1 MRLIVTVLACAIA
14 AAGPALAQ
22 SPAPSGAPTIDA
34 LISLKRAASPA
45 ISPDA
50 RWVAYTIRETNWD
63 ENIYETEIWLADAQL
78 GSTRQ
83 LTNGRKSS
91 NAPAWSP
98 DGKRLAFGSDREDK
112 RQIYLIDLGGGEAV
126 KLTSA
131 EESVGGFGWSP
142 DGRSIAFTSNEPR
155 AEALKEREKKYA
167 EFDVIDQDHRLSH
180 LFVVDVETKAIRR
193 LTSGA
198 FTVGRFEW
206 SPDSRQIAFD
216 HRINGDPANGGSADI
231 AVVTVADGAVRKLVT
246 QDGPDAN
253 PQWSP
258 DGTQIAFESSMA
270 SPKFFFSNRRTRG
283 DSCRRWND
291 RQSVGWVRRR
301 PFHRSMDAG
310 GDLLHRGCEDVGL
323 PLPDG
328 PGDESHHAV
337 CAFRTLDWLRLQPQ
351 CRCADRRVHRE
362 RRLDISGDLRRSR
375 KDDGPE
381 ETHDDGRSGG
391 ILAIRTD

>member
-1 MRLIVTVLACAIA
+1 MRLTVTVLACAL
-14 AAGPALAQ
+14 AAGGPSLAQ
-22 SPAPSGAPTIDA
+22 SPAAEYDA
-34 LISLKRAASPA
+34 DDRCADPLKRAASPA

-63 ENIYETEIWLADAQL
+63 ENVYETEIWLADAQS

-98 DGKRLAFGSDREDK
+98 DGKRLAFGSDRDDK
-112 RQIYLIDLGGGEAV
+112 RQIFLIDLGGGEAI

-155 AEALKEREKKYA
+155 AEAIKEREKKHA

-180 LFVVDVETKAIRR
+180 LFVVDVESKAIRR

-231 AVVTVADGAVRKLVT
+231 SVVTVADGAVRKLVT
-246 QDGPDAN
+246 QEGPDVN

-258 DGTQIAFESSMA
+258 DGSQIAFEFDGQPA
-270 SPKFFFSNRRTRG
+270 FFFTNRRIAVMPAAGGTIAICRLNSTKTRPLFDG
-283 DSCRRWND
+283 RRAASSS
-291 RQSVGWVRRR
+291 RRLRGRGHTSTGWTRRR
-301 PFHRSMDAG
+301 KPS
-310 GDLLHRGCEDVGL
+310 RG
-323 PLPDG
+323 
-328 PGDESHHAV
+328 S
-337 CAFRTLDWLRLQPQ
+337 RLQNAGLVP
-351 CRCADRRVHRE
+351 ASASVPMRRPSPSPPATP
-362 RRLDISGDLRRSR
+362 RRFRRSTSR
-375 KDDGPE
+375 P
-381 ETHDDGRSGG
+381 
-391 ILAIRTD
+391 

>member
-1 MRLIVTVLACAIA
+1 M
-14 AAGPALAQ
+14 
-22 SPAPSGAPTIDA
+22 
-34 LISLKRAASPA
+34 
-45 ISPDA
+45 
-50 RWVAYTIRETNWD
+50 AYTIRETNWD
-63 ENIYETEIWLADAQL
+63 ENVYETEIWLADAQS

-98 DGKRLAFGSDREDK
+98 DGKKLAFGSDREDK
-112 RQIYLIDLGGGEAV
+112 RQIYLIDLGGGEAM

-131 EESVGGFGWSP
+131 EESVGAFGWSP
-142 DGRSIAFTSNEPR
+142 DGRSIAFTSSEPR

-167 EFDVIDQDHRLSH
+167 EFDVIDQDHRMSH

-231 AVVTVADGAVRKLVT
+231 SVVTVADGAVRKLVT

-258 DGTQIAFESSMA
+258 DGSQIAFETFDGE
-270 SPKFFFSNRRTRG
+270 PE
-283 DSCRRWND
+283 
-291 RQSVGWVRRR
+291 V
-301 PFHRSMDAG
+301 
-310 GDLLHRGCEDVGL
+310 LLHATVG
-323 PLPDG
+323 
-328 PGDESHHAV
+328 
-337 CAFRTLDWLRLQPQ
+337 
-351 CRCADRRVHRE
+351 
-362 RRLDISGDLRRSR
+362 SR
-375 KDDGPE
+375 
-381 ETHDDGRSGG
+381 
-391 ILAIRTD
+391 